1 MTQTG
6 TTPSTP
12 SKPRSEVDLHEHEME
27 EYGGGAIE
35 ARHGYIPVWLLIV
48 YAVLFLWGLL
58 LCLPLLGWPRA
69 GTDHLKLRPRKPKKG

>member
-48 YAVLFLWGLL
+48 YACFSSGDSIMPTIIGVASGRDGS
-58 LCLPLLGWPRA
+58 PETETP
-69 GTDHLKLRPRKPKKG
+69 

>member
-6 TTPSTP
+6 TTPSAP

-48 YAVLFLWGLL
+48 YAVLFLWGLYYAYHYWGG
-58 LCLPLLGWPRA
+58 LGPGRI
-69 GTDHLKLRPRKPKKG
+69 T